1 MQWLL
6 SLPIVTCLCTVKWM
20 EGGRGGVGEGGV
32 VVMLLKKKNMWSNQ
46 MFCSEE
52 LKEQTVDGSLKNKF
66 N

>member
-1 MQWLL
+1 MAV
-6 SLPIVTCLCTVKWM
+6 VTGNSYLFMYSKVDGGRERRGW
-20 EGGRGGVGEGGV
+20 GGRGGSDVA
-32 VVMLLKKKNMWSNQ
+32 KKKNMWSNQ